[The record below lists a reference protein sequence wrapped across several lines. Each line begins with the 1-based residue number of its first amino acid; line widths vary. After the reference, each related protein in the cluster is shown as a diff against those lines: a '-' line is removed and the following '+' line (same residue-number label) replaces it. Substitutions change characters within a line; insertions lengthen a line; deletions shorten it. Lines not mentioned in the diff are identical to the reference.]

1 MTVTHASLFSGIGG
15 AELAAT
21 WMGWRNLFHC
31 EVDPF
36 CRRVLGYHYPES
48 TSYGDIRET
57 DFTPWHGKIDVLT
70 GGFPCQP
77 YSLAG
82 KREGNR
88 DDRALWPQMLRAIR
102 EIKPSWVV
110 GENVAGILSMVESGR
125 EVAVGRE
132 ASLFGEDNSER
143 ITERSRFTADAICES
158 LEREGYSVQPF
169 LIPACAVGAPH
180 RRDRVWIIA
189 NRNDTGIEEVEQGR
203 QDGVLSVGVATDTYS
218 NRQRHGQDK
227 QKPISERERTSDVIY
242 VRKEEASTY
251 AHGTGRREQHVAGKP
266 EEPRYDTRI
275 CAEEL
280 LALRWAGFPTVKP
293 VVRAGD
299 DGLPGRLSGI
309 SFPKWR
315 EQSVKALG
323 NSWVPQVAY
332 EIFRAIQIEIDRDE
346 SNENEQRN
354 PHRIR

>member
-36 CRRVLGYHYPES
+36 CRRVLEYHYPES

-143 ITERSRFTADAICES
+143 IAERSRFTADAICES
-158 LEREGYSVQPF
+158 LEREGYFVQPF

-189 NRNDTGIEEVEQGR
+189 NRNDTGIEEVGKGR
-203 QDGVLSVGVATDTYS
+203 QDGVLSVGAATDTCS
-218 NRQRHGQDK
+218 NIQRHGQDK

-242 VRKEEASTY
+242 VRKEGTSTY
-251 AHGTGRREQHVAGKP
+251 AHGTGRMEQHDAEKP
-266 EEPRYDTRI
+266 EEPRHDTRI
-275 CAEEL
+275 CAEKL
-280 LALRWAGFPTVKP
+280 PALRWAGFPTAQP
-293 VVRAGD
+293 VIRAGD

-332 EIFRAIQIEIDRDE
+332 EIFKAIQTEMDKEQKEDE
-346 SNENEQRN
+346 L
-354 PHRIR
+354 

>member
-189 NRNDTGIEEVEQGR
+189 NRNDARIEKVEQGR
-203 QDGVLSVGVATDTYS
+203 QDGVLSAG
-218 NRQRHGQDK
+218 
-227 QKPISERERTSDVIY
+227 
-242 VRKEEASTY
+242 ASAH

-266 EEPRYDTRI
+266 EEPRYATRI

-354 PHRIR
+354 PHCIR